1 MFLKSRYNYQVKVP
15 DLIIRWPYFVNCILL
30 FFLTLLLFTL
40 PLGIVADIDFFA
52 LLFAS
57 VVVKESFV
65 LPVMGLDWE

>member
-1 MFLKSRYNYQVKVP
+1 MAWFCELYLAV
-15 DLIIRWPYFVNCILL
+15 
-30 FFLTLLLFTL
+30 FLTLLLFTL
-40 PLGIVADIDFFA
+40 PLAIVADIDFFA